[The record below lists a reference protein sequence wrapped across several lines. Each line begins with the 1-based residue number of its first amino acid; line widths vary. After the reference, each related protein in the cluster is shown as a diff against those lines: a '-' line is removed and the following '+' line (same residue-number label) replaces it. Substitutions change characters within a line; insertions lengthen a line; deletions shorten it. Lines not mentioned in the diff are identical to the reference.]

1 LNNLSKENTDEATNE
16 QVCCRAGKRLCV
28 ERRAGE
34 ETVKIRPYTIAT
46 LGLVILGCAGAL
58 LVKSAVAQN
67 QSSGQAPGAAGQ
79 AKSPAATRRTS
90 AEYYKNVTTS
100 TLKVL
105 TPSDF
110 LGAMGVMTAAL
121 GYDCSNCH
129 PGAGTDAMD
138 WVTDSNPKK
147 RTARR
152 MIEMVAAIN
161 KQNFGGTARVTC
173 FTCHHGLDVP
183 TQSIQLDKLYGAPPD
198 EKPDIVPTGE
208 GEPPAERI
216 LDQYIEAM
224 GGAARLAGVKTFIA
238 TGHSEGYAGLGG
250 NAAFQIFAQAPD
262 RRGMW
267 INFPE
272 HPERGR
278 GAWTYD
284 GKAGWISQPRGYM
297 NQYELDGND
306 LAGARLDSVL
316 AFPGEIKSALSN
328 WRVGLEDDLRDR
340 TVYVLQG
347 SAPGGL
353 LGTFYF
359 DKETHL
365 LLRYVRQTPSP
376 VGRISIQQDFDD
388 YRDVNGVKF
397 PFKYSFLWLDGR
409 FTATINEVKLN
420 VPVDAS
426 KFGKP

>member
-1 LNNLSKENTDEATNE
+1 
-16 QVCCRAGKRLCV
+16 VAGGRSAAWRDFREWLTYCLP
-28 ERRAGE
+28 ELHQITPGE
-34 ETVKIRPYTIAT
+34 MMQIRPLTLVT
-46 LGLVILGCAGAL
+46 LGLVMLG
-58 LVKSAVAQN
+58 SAV
-67 QSSGQAPGAAGQ
+67 GQ
-79 AKSPAATRRTS
+79 SPAPARKIS

-100 TLKVL
+100 TLKGL

-129 PGAGTDAMD
+129 PGAGTDAFD
-138 WVTDSNPKK
+138 WATDSNPKK
-147 RTARR
+147 KMART

-161 KQNFGGTARVTC
+161 KQSFGGTARVTC
-173 FTCHHGLDVP
+173 FTCHHGLDEP
-183 TQSIQLDKLYGAPPD
+183 TQSIQLDKLYGAPLD
-198 EKPDIVPTGE
+198 EKPDVVQTGTGVPNATKV
-208 GEPPAERI
+208 

-224 GGAARLAGVKTFIA
+224 GGATKLAAVKTFVA
-238 TGHSEGYAGLGG
+238 TGKSQGYSGLGG
-250 NAAFQIFAQAPD
+250 SAAFQIYAQAPN

-272 HPERGR
+272 HPERGQ
-278 GAWTYD
+278 GAWTFD
-284 GKAGWISQPRGYM
+284 GMSGWISQPRAYM
-297 NQYELDGND
+297 PLYELDGND
-306 LAGARLDSVL
+306 KAGAKLDSVL

-328 WRVGLEDDLRDR
+328 WRIGQEEDLHDR
-340 TVYVLQG
+340 AVYVLQG
-347 SAPGGL
+347 TAPGGL

-409 FTATINEVKLN
+409 FTATISDVKLN
-420 VPVDAS
+420 VPVDAA

>member
-1 LNNLSKENTDEATNE
+1 M
-16 QVCCRAGKRLCV
+16 
-28 ERRAGE
+28 
-34 ETVKIRPYTIAT
+34 KIRPHAIAAF
-46 LGLVILGCAGAL
+46 GFVMLGCAGAL
-58 LVKSAVAQN
+58 LVKPVGAQN
-67 QSSGQAPGAAGQ
+67 QPSGKA
-79 AKSPAATRRTS
+79 RRT
-90 AEYYKNVTTS
+90 AGEYYKNVTTS

-138 WVTDSNPKK
+138 FITDSNPKK
-147 RTARR
+147 KMART
-152 MIEMVAAIN
+152 MVEMVASIN
-161 KQNFGGTARVTC
+161 KQNFGGSARVTC
-173 FTCHHGLDVP
+173 FTCHHGLDEP
-183 TQSIQLDKLYGAPPD
+183 SQSIQLDKLYGAPLD
-198 EKPDIVPTGE
+198 EKPDLVQTAD
-208 GEPPAERI
+208 GEPPAARI

-224 GGAARLAGVKTFIA
+224 GGAAKLAAVKSFIA

-250 NAAFQIFAQAPD
+250 NAAFQIFAQAPN

-272 HPERGR
+272 HPERGIS
-278 GAWTYD
+278 AWTYD
-284 GKAGWISQPRGYM
+284 GNAGWISQPRAYM
-297 NQYELDGND
+297 NKFELDGND
-306 LAGARLDSVL
+306 LAGAKLDSVL
-316 AFPGEIKSALSN
+316 AFPGEIKNALSN
-328 WRVGLEDDLRDR
+328 WRVGPEDDLHER
-340 TVYVLQG
+340 TVYILQG

-353 LGTFYF
+353 LATFYF
-359 DKETHL
+359 DKQTHL

-376 VGRISIQQDFDD
+376 IGRISIQQDFED

-409 FTATINEVKLN
+409 FTAIINDVKLN

-426 KFGKP
+426 RFAKP